1 MTIDND
7 KPGSNPFRV
16 ATRAGGY
23 KPFPVERIAVPL
35 ALSLTKAEYER
46 LAYGWCAEQGDSW
59 QIVFEE
65 PWLLVCR
72 PAQRTCIYAMRFE
85 PDGVGYVVTEAYR
98 NNHPHEAG
106 FFGPMSPLRLKRAA
120 LVMQINV
127 ESVVNLKGDR
137 LKALMAEIHPVNAI
151 LNSETRANSLQPA
164 ELVTPNLD
172 PRRLL
177 GAIVGDVIGSAYE
190 ASGEKRGDVALIT
203 PYSKFTDDT
212 VMTCAVAE
220 AILLERPFAQ
230 SMRRWGRRYP
240 MRGYGQSFERWLQD
254 DFAEPYGSYG
264 NGGAMRAS
272 AIGLCCPT
280 LEDVMAM
287 AEGSAECTHNHPE
300 GIKGAQAAALAVWL
314 ARNKATKGDIKKEIK
329 SRIGYEL
336 SRQLA
341 TIRPEYKWS
350 AEAQDSVPEAIQCFL
365 EAENYEE
372 TLRNVLSLGG
382 DTDTMGAIAGGI
394 AAAYWDGVPMEIV
407 TQVEPLLPVN
417 VVETVNHFSARY
429 F

>member
-7 KPGSNPFRV
+7 RPGSSPFRV

-35 ALSLTKAEYER
+35 ELSLTKAEYER
-46 LAYGWCAEQGDSW
+46 LAYGWCAEQGNSW

-85 PDGVGYVVTEAYR
+85 SDGVGYAVTEAYR
-98 NNHPHEAG
+98 NNNPQEAW
-106 FFGPMSPLRLKRAA
+106 FFGPVSSLRLKYSA

-127 ESVVNLKGDR
+127 ESVVNLNGER
-137 LKALMAEIHPVNAI
+137 LKALMAESHPLARI
-151 LNSETRANSLQPA
+151 LNSEAKANPTQLV
-164 ELVTPNLD
+164 ERVTPAID
-172 PRRLL
+172 PRRLM
-177 GAIVGDVIGSAYE
+177 GAIAGDVIGSAYE

-220 AILLERPFAQ
+220 GILLERPFAQ

-254 DFAEPYGSYG
+254 DAAEPYGSYG

-287 AEGSAECTHNHPE
+287 AAGSAECTHNHPE
-300 GIKGAQAAALAVWL
+300 GIKGAQATALAVWL
-314 ARNKATKGDIKKEIK
+314 ARNKTTKGDIKKEIK

-336 SRQLA
+336 SRPLA

-350 AEAQDSVPEAIQCFL
+350 AAAQDSVPEAIQCFL

-382 DTDTMGAIAGGI
+382 DADTMGAIAGGI
-394 AAAYWDGVPMEIV
+394 AAAYWDGVPLEIV

-417 VVETVNHFSARY
+417 IVETVNHFSARY
-429 F
+429 L